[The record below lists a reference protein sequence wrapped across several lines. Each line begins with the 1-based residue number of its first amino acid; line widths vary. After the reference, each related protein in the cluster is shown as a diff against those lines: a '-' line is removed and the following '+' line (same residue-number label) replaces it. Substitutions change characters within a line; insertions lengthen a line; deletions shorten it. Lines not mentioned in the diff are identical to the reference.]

1 LPHLRLTIVG
11 LAWSVSLSL
20 FLAASDSSAGE
31 PIPIRKILSNLQ
43 SYQLHELTRQGTIS
57 QLKPLPPYIGRVGSV
72 FDACTFHLDDG
83 TGSIEVHVSQGCV
96 WPDLNLGAFNG
107 ERVEVQALLHV
118 LSGTGEGPPP
128 ILANAISMRRL
139 EHK

>member
-1 LPHLRLTIVG
+1 MPHLRLTIVG
-11 LAWSVSLSL
+11 LAWSVGLSL

-43 SYQLHELTRQGTIS
+43 SYQLHEITLQGTIS

-96 WPDLNLGAFNG
+96 WPDLNIGASNG
-107 ERVEVQALLHV
+107 ERVEVKHYCMSLAAPGRILHPSWAM
-118 LSGTGEGPPP
+118 L
-128 ILANAISMRRL
+128 
-139 EHK
+139 